1 MTPPRPGPDP
11 SGRLSAPDPDTTPP
25 EVPGRQPTVPASD
38 QPRASPAGAAPAE
51 ITPAETT
58 TRPELE
64 PLPDDGVLPVAV
76 GTALW
81 FVAFV
86 VLLPFV
92 GDLRRDGQLW
102 WIATAATGFG
112 LGLVG
117 IRYCVRRRDRLRRL

>member
-1 MTPPRPGPDP
+1 MTTPRPGPDP
-11 SGRLSAPDPDTTPP
+11 SGRLSAPDPDIPGRHPPVPPSDQQPAETTP
-25 EVPGRQPTVPASD
+25 ET
-38 QPRASPAGAAPAE
+38 
-51 ITPAETT
+51 TPAETT

-64 PLPDDGVLPVAV
+64 PLPDDGVLPVAI

-81 FVAFV
+81 FVALV
-86 VLLPFV
+86 VLLLFV
-92 GDLRRDGQLW
+92 GDLRHDGHLW